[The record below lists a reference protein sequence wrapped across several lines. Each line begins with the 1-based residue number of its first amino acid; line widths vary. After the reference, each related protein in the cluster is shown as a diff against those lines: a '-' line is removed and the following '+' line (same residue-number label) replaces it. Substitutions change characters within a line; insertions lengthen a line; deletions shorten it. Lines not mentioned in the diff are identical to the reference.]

1 MTKSATAALG
11 FGRAA
16 DDMTPKQLAVIE
28 RARHSP
34 TRIVEI
40 ERTRRG
46 TAYRNVM
53 KRCSA
58 KAALE
63 RELERLVGTWGRI
76 EWQRRASHEPPW
88 TRLSEFRSSEYSHN
102 HVLQHGQR
110 RKR

>member
-1 MTKSATAALG
+1 MPSCIAGPKPQTRWSTKQQAGDARSVTKPATAALG

-53 KRCSA
+53 KRYSA

-76 EWQRRASHEPPW
+76 EWQRAIAKSIP
-88 TRLSEFRSSEYSHN
+88 
-102 HVLQHGQR
+102 
-110 RKR
+110 

>member
-1 MTKSATAALG
+1 MTKPATAALG

-53 KRCSA
+53 KRRSA

-76 EWQRRASHEPPW
+76 EWQRAIAKSIP
-88 TRLSEFRSSEYSHN
+88 
-102 HVLQHGQR
+102 
-110 RKR
+110 